1 MILFKTE
8 ITDTLHED
16 IHIFMCLVFMMEAY
30 CNPYE
35 LQTDG

>member
-1 MILFKTE
+1 LFKTE
-8 ITDTLHED
+8 VTDTLHED
-16 IHIFMCLVFMMEAY
+16 IHIFVCLVFMMEAC